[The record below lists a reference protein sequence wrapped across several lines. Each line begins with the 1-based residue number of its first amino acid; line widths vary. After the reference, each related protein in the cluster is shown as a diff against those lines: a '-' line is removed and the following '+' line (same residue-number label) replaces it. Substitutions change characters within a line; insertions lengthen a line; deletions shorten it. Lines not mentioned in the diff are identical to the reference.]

1 MVHPA
6 AGLLQDATG
15 PAPLPRR
22 AAKAQQVRYSLGV
35 KGEACSTAPFD
46 KAMNNLNTIGHR
58 AVSIARADWG
68 PQIRR
73 AVHAALSV
81 VAFVY
86 VCGSIVGRCAYDLG
100 RITREAIEE
109 RNDQLAV
116 ALVAFLGL
124 QRATAPAIAV
134 TGPPIIVSDEAMD
147 ELLAF
152 IEADKAAPVAPVA
165 APEPARVI
173 VQRQAPEPAAIA
185 APARYDGLHGLIHI
199 SDPMAR
205 AVRLV
210 REGKSQRLAS
220 QLCGV
225 SRSSLQR
232 ALKAG

>member
-1 MVHPA
+1 MVHPGE
-6 AGLLQDATG
+6 GLLQDATG
-15 PAPLPRR
+15 SAPLPQH

-100 RITREAIEE
+100 RITREAVEE

-124 QRATAPAIAV
+124 QRATAPA
-134 TGPPIIVSDEAMD
+134 P
-147 ELLAF
+147 
-152 IEADKAAPVAPVA
+152 APVAPVA
-165 APEPARVI
+165 TPEPARVI
-173 VQRQAPEPAAIA
+173 VQRQAPAPAAIEPPA
-185 APARYDGLHGLIHI
+185 ALGPVRRLKAQGL
-199 SDPMAR
+199 
-205 AVRLV
+205 
-210 REGKSQRLAS
+210 SQRQIAIELGLTRYQVRRQLA
-220 QLCGV
+220 
-225 SRSSLQR
+225 
-232 ALKAG
+232 AT